1 MEVVFVDAEM
11 NVEIK
16 KVVNKALPKL
26 GKNVGLLTTAQHLSK
41 INDAIKI
48 LEENDKKVFIGTN
61 KKTRNKAETLGCDFS
76 AAEEIKD
83 NVDSFLYVGTGMFH
97 PIGIFS
103 GTKKR
108 LIIANPITDEVREVT
123 EKDVERLEKRRKGA
137 LLKFLTSKNIGI
149 IVTTKPGQNKLKE
162 ALKLKE
168 ELKDK
173 KCYILLTDTLDF
185 NELENYPFIDCF
197 VNTMC
202 PRIGMDDGVR
212 LQKPILNIEDV
223 RHQTG

>member
-1 MEVVFVDAEM
+1 MEVVFVNAEM
-11 NVEIK
+11 NIKIK
-16 KVVNKALPKL
+16 KAVEKALPKL
-26 GKNVGLLTTAQHLSK
+26 GKNIGLLTTAQHLRK
-41 INDAIKI
+41 VKDAITI
-48 LEENDKKVFIGTN
+48 LEKNGKKVFLGTN
-61 KKTRNKAETLGCDFS
+61 KKTKNKAETLGCDFS

-83 NVDSFLYVGTGMFH
+83 EVDTFLYIGTGMFH

-103 GTKKR
+103 ATKKK
-108 LIIANPITDEVREVT
+108 LIIANPITNEIKEIT
-123 EKDVERLEKRRKGA
+123 EKDIEKLEKRKKGA
-137 LLKFLTSKNIGI
+137 LLKFMTSKNIGI
-149 IVTTKPGQNKLKE
+149 IVTTKPGQNKLKQ
-162 ALKLKE
+162 AIKLKE

-202 PRIGMDDGVR
+202 PRIGMDDTIR
-212 LQKPILNIEDV
+212 LQKPIINIEDI